1 MQKTYQTIF
10 YNLKFKITLKASQ
23 NTKRHPAT
31 WVPSVYFAMG
41 LPFVALAA
49 ASSLMFKNLGI
60 SDAKIAFWTTLVM
73 LPWTLKPLWSPVLE
87 MFKTKKH
94 FVVATEMI
102 TGFTFALVAFSL
114 GLPDF
119 FTYAIAF
126 MAIIGFSGATHDIAT
141 VGIYLNELSPED
153 QAKYVGWQ
161 GAFYNL
167 AKILSGG
174 ALVYLAGEL
183 EQSLGVVHAWM
194 IVMGIYGAVMVTLSI
209 YHLKALPSGGAST
222 EVKSLQEG
230 FNTLKEVAVSFFK
243 KKNIALSILFVI
255 FYRFAEGFAIK
266 IAPLFFKAARLDGG
280 LGLSTSQI
288 GMIYGIFGAA
298 AFVLGSVIAGYYTSG
313 KGLKKTLMILCASF
327 NIPFVMYALLAWF
340 QPENLYII
348 GAAVVTEYFG
358 YGFGFVGLI
367 LYIMQ
372 QIAPGKYKTAHY
384 AFADGIMA
392 LGFMIPSMISGYLS
406 DFVGY
411 KLFFIFV
418 LIATI
423 PSFLVAYFA
432 PFKPENIEKELE

>member
-1 MQKTYQTIF
+1 MPLKT
-10 YNLKFKITLKASQ
+10 FKPG
-23 NTKRHPAT
+23 HPAT

-41 LPFVALAA
+41 LPFVAIAA

-73 LPWTLKPLWSPVLE
+73 IPWTLKPLWSPLLE

-94 FVVATEMI
+94 FVVATQMI
-102 TGFTFALVAFSL
+102 TGITFALVAFSL
-114 GLPDF
+114 QLPHF
-119 FTYAIAF
+119 FAFAIGF
-126 MAIIGFSGATHDIAT
+126 MAIIAFSGATHDIAT

-161 GAFYNL
+161 GAFYNV
-167 AKILSGG
+167 AKIMSGG

-194 IVMGIYGAVMVTLSI
+194 IVMGIYGAIMVSLSI
-209 YHLKALPSGGAST
+209 YHMKMLPSGGSSDA
-222 EVKSLQEG
+222 VKSLKEG
-230 FNTLKEVAVSFFK
+230 IETFKDVAKTFFQ
-243 KKNIALSILFVI
+243 KKNILLSIVFVI

-266 IAPLFFKAARLDGG
+266 IAPLFFKATREQGG
-280 LGLSTSQI
+280 LGLSTSEI

-298 AFVLGSVIAGYYTSG
+298 AFVLGSILAGYFTA
-313 KGLKKTLMILCASF
+313 KRGLKKTLMTLCASF
-327 NIPFVMYALLAWF
+327 NIPFVMYALLAYF

-348 GAAVVTEYFG
+348 GIAVIVEYFG

-372 QIAPGKYKTAHY
+372 QIAPGKYKMAHY

-392 LGFMIPSMISGYLS
+392 LGFMLPSMISGVLS
-406 DFVGY
+406 DFLGY
-411 KLFFIFV
+411 KLFFIWV

-423 PSFLVAYFA
+423 PSFLITYLA
-432 PFKPENIEKELE
+432 PFSNEEVKEKNTLHEN